1 MTLFSNF
8 IFNLILSTFPIML
21 YLFYTAYKNTL
32 DDRENYLAEIVM
44 IYSILYLNL
53 RCSMPLIESLPMIM
67 VNISIVLSYVKK
79 NKAGIFGTS
88 LIVCL
93 YTYLFYEGYLFII
106 VLEYFIYYFIYV
118 MLFKKIGISYFI
130 LIFSSVKLLFM
141 ILILI
146 FREVSSF
153 DIYVGAL
160 LLGFSFCLCM
170 LLIIY
175 LMDKAE
181 NVLKMHKS
189 VKESISDRE
198 VRSSLFRITHEIKN
212 PIAVCKGYLDMFDV
226 NNKEHARKYIPIM
239 REEINKTLL
248 LLDDFLSLN
257 KLKLNKDILD
267 INLLLEDV
275 LNNYWLLLKE
285 RRIKLI
291 KDTIEDEVYVY
302 GDYNRL
308 TQVFVNIIKNSV
320 EAMSNGGVIS
330 ICSLIKGKKIVIS
343 FKDNGSGMSGEV
355 LKKIKEPFFTTK
367 KNGNGLGVSL
377 SYEIIEGHNG
387 KIEYESKLNEYTLV
401 SIVLPIITV

>member
-1 MTLFSNF
+1 H
-8 IFNLILSTFPIML
+8 
-21 YLFYTAYKNTL
+21 
-32 DDRENYLAEIVM
+32 D
-44 IYSILYLNL
+44 
-53 RCSMPLIESLPMIM
+53 
-67 VNISIVLSYVKK
+67 
-79 NKAGIFGTS
+79 
-88 LIVCL
+88 
-93 YTYLFYEGYLFII
+93 
-106 VLEYFIYYFIYV
+106 
-118 MLFKKIGISYFI
+118 
-130 LIFSSVKLLFM
+130 
-141 ILILI
+141 
-146 FREVSSF
+146 
-153 DIYVGAL
+153 
-160 LLGFSFCLCM
+160 
-170 LLIIY
+170 
-175 LMDKAE
+175 
-181 NVLKMHKS
+181 
-189 VKESISDRE
+189 
-198 VRSSLFRITHEIKN
+198 
-212 PIAVCKGYLDMFDV
+212 
-226 NNKEHARKYIPIM
+226 RKYITIM